1 MADSLHI
8 AQADLLRKA
17 EAAADLHTA
26 RDVRVLIQALTEQQV
41 TSTWAPLTGL
51 DRYRELL
58 HDPTRRR
65 PQCSFLY
72 AHIEFTEPSP
82 ATEALC
88 DQISHVSSQR
98 TRADSVRSE
107 TSRPRAAPLPC
118 ASRGGRGAADGHAV
132 PKASAKLVISGRPAP
147 HGR

>member
-107 TSRPRAAPLPC
+107 TSRPGPRHYLVPAAE
-118 ASRGGRGAADGHAV
+118 AGGRPMGTPC
-132 PKASAKLVISGRPAP
+132 PKQAQSW
-147 HGR
+147 